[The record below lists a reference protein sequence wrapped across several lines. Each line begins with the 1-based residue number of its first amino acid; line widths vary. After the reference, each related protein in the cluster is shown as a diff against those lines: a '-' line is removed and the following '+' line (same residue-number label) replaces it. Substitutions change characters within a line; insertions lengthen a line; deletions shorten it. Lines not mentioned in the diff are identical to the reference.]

1 MGEGVKA
8 KLAMIRPHPALPD
21 TAKRQLLNAVEEI
34 MKKVN
39 LEKVEKAKFSQRC
52 ASSLTDLV

>member
-21 TAKRQLLNAVEEI
+21 TAKRKLLNAVEEI

-39 LEKVEKAKFSQRC
+39 LEKMEKLSQRC

>member
-39 LEKVEKAKFSQRC
+39 LEKVEKLSQRC
-52 ASSLTDLV
+52 ASSLTNFV